1 MQLSKTL
8 GEVGVPVGNCRGF
21 VGNRMFA
28 PYRREA
34 QFLVEGGAG
43 IFAVEQALTDFG
55 MAMRPLAT
63 DDLAGLDV
71 GWPIRKEHGQLE
83 KTGVPILEDRLYELG
98 RYGQKTG
105 AGWYKYDEQRRA
117 IPDPQV
123 DELVRKWVQEA
134 GITQRKIAAPEIID
148 RCICALRA
156 SDIDIIHL
164 HGYGFP
170 AHRGGPMWYADTGGL
185 KQVLRVSL

>member
-1 MQLSKTL
+1 M
-8 GEVGVPVGNCRGF
+8 GVPVGNFRGF

-55 MAMRPLAT
+55 MAMRPLAIG
-63 DDLAGLDV
+63 DLAGLDV
-71 GWPIRKEHGQLE
+71 GWRIRKEHNHLE
-83 KTGVPILEDRLYELG
+83 KTGVRLPILEDRLYELG

-123 DELVRKWVQEA
+123 NELVRKWVQEA
-134 GITQRKIAAPEIID
+134 GITQRQIAAPEIID

-156 SDIDIIHL
+156 SDFDIIHL
-164 HGYGFP
+164 NGYGFP
-170 AHRGGPMWYADTGGL
+170 AHCGGPMWYADAGGL